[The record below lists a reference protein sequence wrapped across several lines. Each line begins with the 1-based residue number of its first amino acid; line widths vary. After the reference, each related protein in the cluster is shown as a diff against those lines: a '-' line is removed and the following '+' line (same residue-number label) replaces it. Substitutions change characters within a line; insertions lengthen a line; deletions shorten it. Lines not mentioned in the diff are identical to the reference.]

1 MFEKY
6 FKRRYSHM
14 GKSGVEGYVYNFVAS
29 FDIIKVSDIEYIH
42 KYSMKNTILYKHR
55 DTLSKRWSY

>member
-1 MFEKY
+1 
-6 FKRRYSHM
+6 M

-29 FDIIKVSDIEYIH
+29 FDTIKVSDIEYIH
-42 KYSMKNTILYKHR
+42 KYSMKNTILYKRR

>member
-1 MFEKY
+1 
-6 FKRRYSHM
+6 M

-55 DTLSKRWSY
+55 DTLSKR